1 MSSRN
6 IVRAGGD
13 GAAAA
18 SDGWTEKLL
27 LLALI
32 GVAFAMALITTAEGV
47 IFRVQRGDAVDL
59 QLLLS
64 GRLADW
70 YTCAVLVPPL
80 YWLTTHHTIE
90 GPNWRR
96 SALIHLAASAAAACL
111 KFVLYVPLRRVLDPR
126 YQGSI
131 VGSIGA
137 DFLGKLM
144 FFVAVLGLLHAIF
157 FYRRAQAETAESG
170 RLRRKLSQ
178 LERGGTI
185 AVPHAGGI
193 RYLPTAQID
202 WIEAQGNYLQIH
214 AGAEQYLVRDTM
226 RHFSEQ
232 LDGALFVR
240 VHRSAIV
247 NSSSVRRIE
256 RAASSRYRL
265 TLRNGDSIMS
275 GRSHLES
282 LRGLLP

>member
-1 MSSRN
+1 MSYRD
-6 IVRAGGD
+6 IVGAGGN
-13 GAAAA
+13 GVAA
-18 SDGWTEKLL
+18 SKDASTAKLL
-27 LLALI
+27 LLGLF

-47 IFRVQRGDAVDL
+47 VFRIQRGDAVDL

-70 YTCAVLVPPL
+70 YTCAVMVPPL

-90 GPNWRR
+90 GANWRR
-96 SALIHLAASAAAACL
+96 AAFMHLAASAAAACL
-111 KFVLYVPLRRVLDPR
+111 KFVLYVPLRRVMDPQF
-126 YQGSI
+126 QGSI

-144 FFVAVLGLLHAIF
+144 FFWAVIGLLHAIF
-157 FYRRAQAETAESG
+157 FYLRAKAEAAEADC
-170 RLRRKLSQ
+170 LRHKLSQ

-185 AVPHAGGI
+185 AVPHADGI
-193 RYLPTAQID
+193 RYLPVAEID

-214 AGAEQYLVRDTM
+214 AKCGRYLVRGTM
-226 RHFSEQ
+226 RHFSEK

-282 LRGLLP
+282 LRRLLP